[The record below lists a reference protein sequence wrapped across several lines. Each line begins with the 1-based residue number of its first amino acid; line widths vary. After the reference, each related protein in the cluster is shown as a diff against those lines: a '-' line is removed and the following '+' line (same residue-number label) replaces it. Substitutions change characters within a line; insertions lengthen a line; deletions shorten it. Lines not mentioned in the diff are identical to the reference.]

1 MASIAESWKQVVTF
15 FSETRSE
22 LRKVT
27 FPSRAEV
34 TTTTIVVL
42 VASVVFSVFLWISDI
57 AIIRVYRLIM
67 DALGQ

>member
-1 MASIAESWKQVVTF
+1 MASIADSWKRMVTF

-34 TTTTIVVL
+34 VTTTAVVI
-42 VASVVFSVFLWISDI
+42 VASFVFALFLWIADMV
-57 AIIRVYRLIM
+57 IIRIYQFI
-67 DALGQ
+67 LGVFA

>member
-27 FPSRAEV
+27 FPSRSEV

-67 DALGQ
+67 GALGQ

>member
-34 TTTTIVVL
+34 TTTTIVVI

-57 AIIRVYRLIM
+57 AIIRVYQLIM
-67 DALGQ
+67 GLLGQ